1 MFKHNAEQV
10 IGCSINVLN
19 GEPLRGPEP
28 RECQWEQNVERIEN
42 NKRLN
47 KQDWS
52 NAWVMGVN
60 KRKSLE

>member
-19 GEPLRGPEP
+19 GELLRGPEP
-28 RECQWEQNVERIEN
+28 REYQWEQNVVRIEN

-47 KQDWS
+47 
-52 NAWVMGVN
+52 
-60 KRKSLE
+60 